1 VRTITGVATSIAL
14 FIGWAARGPVDRA
27 VRITGFADYERR
39 FGGLDQRT
47 LLGYSV
53 RQFFDNGG
61 GDAYVLRLAA
71 SGLEDDGDNADS
83 AGGSA
88 VGLTVLASSPG
99 EWANDVRVRV
109 TRRAGVDAA
118 DPVGQRFKLEVIDHP
133 TEDAVVEVFENL
145 SMDATGARFVQDVV
159 NGRSLFITVEADGDP
174 PADAAVV
181 ELDGGADG
189 VAWTADDADLR
200 TALLASFGLGTPTDR
215 IDLFNLVCVPGLTEA
230 ATI

>member
-1 VRTITGVATSIAL
+1 MPQALTYPGVYIEEVSSGVRTITGVATSIAL

-71 SGLEDDGDNADS
+71 SGIEEEEDEGLNA
-83 AGGSA
+83 AAA
-88 VGLTVLASSPG
+88 VAAAEGLAVSASSPG

-109 TRRAGVDAA
+109 TRRTGVDAA
-118 DPVGQRFKLEVIDHP
+118 DPVALRFKLEVINHP
-133 TEDAVVEVFENL
+133 TEDAVVEVFE
-145 SMDATGARFVQDVV
+145 TFQ
-159 NGRSLFITVEADGDP
+159 
-174 PADAAVV
+174 
-181 ELDGGADG
+181 
-189 VAWTADDADLR
+189 
-200 TALLASFGLGTPTDR
+200 
-215 IDLFNLVCVPGLTEA
+215 
-230 ATI
+230 